1 MRGMR
6 KRILIALRMS
16 SVAGQEKYK
25 GIFNY
30 LGTDHDWDITFIRSA
45 AGFTSARVRKAIEEN
60 YDGYIVSI
68 PGTERAATFLA
79 DIDAPTVV
87 IDLHDPRLS
96 ARTRN
101 IAFIRNSADEIGAE
115 AANHLVSVG
124 TCRSYAFVHNPSVM
138 QWSVE
143 RFRAFRETL
152 RDRGLWCHELKEPEE
167 LRKMERPCGVLAA
180 NDDTGFDILEWC
192 RAHHYGVPR
201 EFAVLG
207 INNDTLICENC
218 QPKLS
223 SLEPDFER
231 EGYLAAETLDRMM
244 EEPASPRPSP
254 RTLYVGVKDIVRRG
268 STAESSPS
276 GKLVQKA
283 IAYIHR
289 HALEGIGVED
299 VVRHLQVSRRLADL
313 RFHELQ
319 YTSIGEE
326 ITRVRLAEVKRLL
339 RSTKDPIDSIAVKCG
354 FRNPNYLKNL
364 FRKRFSMS
372 MREFRKMS

>member
-1 MRGMR
+1 M
-6 KRILIALRMS
+6 
-16 SVAGQEKYK
+16 
-25 GIFNY
+25 
-30 LGTDHDWDITFIRSA
+30 
-45 AGFTSARVRKAIEEN
+45 
-60 YDGYIVSI
+60 
-68 PGTERAATFLA
+68 
-79 DIDAPTVV
+79 
-87 IDLHDPRLS
+87 
-96 ARTRN
+96 
-101 IAFIRNSADEIGAE
+101 
-115 AANHLVSVG
+115 
-124 TCRSYAFVHNPSVM
+124 
-138 QWSVE
+138 
-143 RFRAFRETL
+143 
-152 RDRGLWCHELKEPEE
+152 
-167 LRKMERPCGVLAA
+167 
-180 NDDTGFDILEWC
+180 
-192 RAHHYGVPR
+192 
-201 EFAVLG
+201 LG

-218 QPKLS
+218 HPKLS

-244 EEPASPRPSP
+244 ADPVSLRPSP
-254 RTLYVGVKDIVRRG
+254 RTLYVGVKDIVRRD

-289 HALEGIGVED
+289 HALEGIGVAD
-299 VVRHLQVSRRLADL
+299 VVAHLQVSRRLADL